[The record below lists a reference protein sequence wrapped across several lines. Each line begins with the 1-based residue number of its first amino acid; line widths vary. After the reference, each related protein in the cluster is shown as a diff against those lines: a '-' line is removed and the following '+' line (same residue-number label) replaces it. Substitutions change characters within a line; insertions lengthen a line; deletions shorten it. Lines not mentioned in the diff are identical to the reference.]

1 MIYIIDFLKF
11 LFEQFSFI
19 FDFIGEFISII
30 SYLDI
35 VNPSTGGLP
44 SWLVTGLGLMV
55 LIPCIFRIT
64 QIIPVIGG
72 FDS

>member
-19 FDFIGEFISII
+19 FDFIAEFISII
-30 SYLDI
+30 STFNVLNLSDW
-35 VNPSTGGLP
+35 GLP
-44 SWLVTGLGLMV
+44 SWLYTGLWLLF